1 MKRDTHRVGVGD
13 RGQSVFDFSI
23 GVSLF
28 LIVVLGVLV
37 FVPTAFGSFTSGAG
51 GGAGDGLAADRA
63 ATYLSESALSDS
75 SASDGLDTDCT
86 LLFFTGR
93 MDDPDLAA
101 TPSDCGLE
109 QAASL
114 ASNTS
119 LDASRRGVNVTV
131 ERRKPT
137 DPGRKQL
144 CWNTDGGLGASPL
157 VPVDNPACDP
167 TATDIRLTAGPSAA
181 NNQEYATAERYVSLG
196 REGVYLVVRVW

>member
-1 MKRDTHRVGVGD
+1 MNRDTHRVGADD

-28 LIVVLGVLV
+28 LVVVLGVIV

-63 ATYLSESALSDS
+63 ATYLSESALRDS
-75 SASDGLDTDCT
+75 GASVGLDTECT

-93 MDDPDLAA
+93 MNDPDLTV

-114 ASNTS
+114 ASNAS
-119 LDASRRGVNVTV
+119 LDASRRTVNVTV

-137 DPGRKQL
+137 DPGRELL
-144 CWNTDGGLGASPL
+144 CWDTDGGLSGSPL
-157 VPVDNPACDP
+157 VSVDEPACDP
-167 TATDIRLTAGPSAA
+167 TATDVRLTAGPSAA